1 MVVHCGCA
9 LPRLALSLPSFCL
22 SSPNVEITD
31 MYHHAQFYAAVLR
44 VTLKIVYLMVTLT
57 SMENNKYVFSRTSI
71 RLKVIMSYETKYLYY
86 ACNFPNFHV
95 GE

>member
-9 LPRLALSLPSFCL
+9 LPRLAVSLSSCL
-22 SSPNVEITD
+22 SSPNVETTD
-31 MYHHAQFYAAVLR
+31 VYHHAQFYAAVLR

-57 SMENNKYVFSRTSI
+57 SMENNKYVLSRTSI
-71 RLKVIMSYETKYLYY
+71 RLKVIMSYEAKYLYY

-95 GE
+95 GK

>member
-1 MVVHCGCA
+1 
-9 LPRLALSLPSFCL
+9 
-22 SSPNVEITD
+22 

-44 VTLKIVYLMVTLT
+44 VTPKIVYLMVILT
-57 SMENNKYVFSRTSI
+57 SMENNKYVLSRTSI
-71 RLKVIMSYETKYLYY
+71 RLKVIMSYEAKYLNY